1 MSPVPDIDCFCIFV
15 KFEAMSDNPAGES
28 PWPSISQNMSV
39 GLETAVM
46 PVPFFVHFNM
56 PRLESIDFSHEG
68 SLSTS
73 QRGILFLSCTC
84 DVRQVV
90 NLLFVIGF

>member
-1 MSPVPDIDCFCIFV
+1 
-15 KFEAMSDNPAGES
+15 
-28 PWPSISQNMSV
+28 
-39 GLETAVM
+39 
-46 PVPFFVHFNM
+46 M
-56 PRLESIDFSHEG
+56 PRLGSIDFSHEG

>member
-1 MSPVPDIDCFCIFV
+1 
-15 KFEAMSDNPAGES
+15 MSDSPAEES
-28 PWPSISQNMSV
+28 SWPKISQNMSV
-39 GLETAVM
+39 GRDIAVI
-46 PVPFFVHFNM
+46 PVPFFVHFNK

-73 QRGILFLSCTC
+73 HRGILFLSCTC
-84 DVRQVV
+84 DVKPLV